1 MTSCRVPRCSDR
13 IETTPYATRGATAAS
28 ARRRAKRTEMW
39 RMKRRMSVG
48 AHDLLCGRR
57 PPETDAVQDVPAF
70 FGRGHVKTPAD
81 GARTFAPGQEQ
92 RRRLIL
98 SRPLKRIYTLSILV
112 LRFRMANLVEGGINR
127 CARYGLW
134 NGGR

>member
-48 AHDLLCGRR
+48 AHDLWCGRR

-70 FGRGHVKTPAD
+70 FRRRNVESPAD
-81 GARTFAPGQEQ
+81 CARPLAPREEE
-92 RRRLIL
+92 RRRFIL
-98 SRPLKRIYTLSILV
+98 
-112 LRFRMANLVEGGINR
+112 NR
-127 CARYGLW
+127 LLE
-134 NGGR
+134 